1 MALIQCDGISIAYE
15 GQTVVKDLSFQIG
28 QGDYLCIV
36 GENGSGKSTL
46 VKSLLGL
53 KQPFQG
59 EIMLGDGLKQNEIG
73 YLPQQTVVQ
82 RDFPAS
88 VYEVVL
94 SGRLNSRGWK
104 PFYSAADKQAAREN
118 MELLGIPTMEHQCF
132 RDLSGGQKQRVL
144 LARALCATK
153 KLLLLDEPVTGLDP
167 LVTAEFYQLIK
178 GSTKNLKLQWS
189 WCPMILKAP
198 CSMQAIS
205 CTYRKVPDSGVLQ
218 KNIETARQ
226 AGNFWEVRWMFD
238 TVAEMLSYPFMVR
251 AFLVGSL
258 VALCSALLGVSL
270 VLKRYSMIGDGLSHV
285 GFGAM
290 AVAAALNA
298 APLAVA
304 IPVVVVAA
312 VLLLRISGSSK
323 IKGDAAIALIST
335 GALAME

>member
-118 MELLGIPTMEHQCF
+118 MELLGIRTMEHQCF

-167 LVTAEFYQLIK
+167 LVTAEFYQLIERINK
-178 GSTKNLKLQWS
+178 ESEIAVVMVS
-189 WCPMILKAP
+189 H
-198 CSMQAIS
+198 
-205 CTYRKVPDSGVLQ
+205 D
-218 KNIETARQ
+218 IE
-226 AGNFWEVRWMFD
+226 
-238 TVAEMLSYPFMVR
+238 
-251 AFLVGSL
+251 
-258 VALCSALLGVSL
+258 SALQYASHILHLQESARFWGTTEEYRNSEAGRKFLGGEMDV
-270 VLKRYSMIGDGLSHV
+270 
-285 GFGAM
+285 
-290 AVAAALNA
+290 
-298 APLAVA
+298 
-304 IPVVVVAA
+304 
-312 VLLLRISGSSK
+312 
-323 IKGDAAIALIST
+323 
-335 GALAME
+335 

>member
-15 GQTVVKDLSFQIG
+15 GQTVVKDLSFQIE

-59 EIMLGDGLKQNEIG
+59 QILLGDGLKQNEIG

-104 PFYSAADKQAAREN
+104 PFYSAVDKQAAREN
-118 MELLGIPTMEHQCF
+118 MELLGIRTMEHQCF

-167 LVTAEFYQLIK
+167 LVTTEFYQLIERINK
-178 GSTKNLKLQWS
+178 ESEIAVVMVS
-189 WCPMILKAP
+189 H
-198 CSMQAIS
+198 
-205 CTYRKVPDSGVLQ
+205 D
-218 KNIETARQ
+218 IE
-226 AGNFWEVRWMFD
+226 
-238 TVAEMLSYPFMVR
+238 
-251 AFLVGSL
+251 
-258 VALCSALLGVSL
+258 SALQYASHILHLQESARFWGTTEAYQNSEAGRKFLGGEMDV
-270 VLKRYSMIGDGLSHV
+270 
-285 GFGAM
+285 
-290 AVAAALNA
+290 
-298 APLAVA
+298 
-304 IPVVVVAA
+304 
-312 VLLLRISGSSK
+312 
-323 IKGDAAIALIST
+323 
-335 GALAME
+335 